1 MFFSMVLKNWYIY
14 YLNMVNI
21 FYFDLFK
28 EKFVFV
34 KIYLKFK

>member
-21 FYFDLFK
+21 FYFDLF
-28 EKFVFV
+28 EGKFVFV